1 MLLVSFFLFPFFFVF
16 VVVLKVVFIAACQMG
31 SLLSHLSVSV
41 PLHNTDGQYKK
52 REENRTGF
60 IHIDG
65 TSYFLSPQPLLK
77 FAPPPKTKKINMEKE
92 KETHKTGILWMQSN
106 CTVLGQVQPANRVTA
121 NIHPSWNSAPEPASS
136 MPPVPLPL
144 RASYLRS
151 PVAAGSEQTG
161 CVTTPAEKRR
171 CIREVC
177 ASSHRFLPALH
188 QIIWPSQEWLSTW
201 ALRHSWGKCS
211 RPSQALFLISGHTSG
226 PASSAPGLLN
236 WDLNFTAFFSCE
248 FQ

>member
-1 MLLVSFFLFPFFFVF
+1 
-16 VVVLKVVFIAACQMG
+16 MG

-41 PLHNTDGQYKK
+41 PLHNTDGQYK
-52 REENRTGF
+52 REDNRTGF
-60 IHIDG
+60 IHIER

-77 FAPPPKTKKINMEKE
+77 FAPPPKTKKINIEQE
-92 KETHKTGILWMQSN
+92 KETHKTGILWMQRN

-177 ASSHRFLPALH
+177 ASSRRFLPALH
-188 QIIWPSQEWLSTW
+188 QIIWPSQEWLGTW

-211 RPSQALFLISGHTSG
+211 GPARPSSSHPGIPRAQQALLQGS
-226 PASSAPGLLN
+226 
-236 WDLNFTAFFSCE
+236 
-248 FQ
+248 